1 MFPLLLLLELF
12 QKGKCAANHR
22 DGTDRMCGF
31 GSRHGDTTFGGIGDG
46 AVEGQGRV
54 LKVDVLPLKS
64 QTFTPPK
71 PRCDK
76 HLKNTAE
83 LKITGEQGIEETDG
97 FIFRQGI
104 HIPL

>member
-1 MFPLLLLLELF
+1 MANGE
-12 QKGKCAANHR
+12 KGK
-22 DGTDRMCGF
+22 
-31 GSRHGDTTFGGIGDG
+31 
-46 AVEGQGRV
+46 GRSQNQRLKGCV
-54 LKVDVLPLKS
+54 LKVYVCPLKP
-64 QTFTPPK
+64 QTFTPSK
-71 PRCDK
+71 PCCDK